1 MLGHNV
7 GDAWCDKEFKKIFNL
22 FEEDEAGASANTK
35 SGLDKEEF
43 KKLVKRIAQLW
54 VNKNGR
60 GEHFKRKSNRKSNE
74 TPSK

>member
-7 GDAWCDKEFKKIFNL
+7 GDAWCDKEFEKIFNL

-43 KKLVKRIAQLW
+43 KKLVKRIAQL
-54 VNKNGR
+54 
-60 GEHFKRKSNRKSNE
+60 
-74 TPSK
+74 